1 MSVGPLRTAPDAPGA
16 SLFQIEP
23 SLLERAV
30 AQAAND
36 LKVTGFGQRTRA
48 ALRRNRSAESNS
60 VLPYSMYKDA
70 VGPDLV
76 RHLNALTLLLSSGQ
90 HVQNPP
96 SKPDRELFA
105 ALRDQLAVVKILVA
119 FMWTESPSDHAKA
132 FVDYDNVPI
141 PFCPMYPDARDLI
154 GSHPEPLPQPLSK
167 ISDRLRTAL
176 QDTPIMRDAQ
186 ECFSSLTSRD
196 LRDLMA
202 QSEDFKS
209 QSRYRQGE
217 TLLEWQTRVHL
228 LVAAAQE
235 ELPVAIPLSN
245 SLIHSTISSVVSL
258 AVWDH
263 ELASSD
269 VISTEPWGKSAFQ
282 SEPQGDHI
290 DADNLDESHPYGP
303 GIPDGFSLSLTPNP
317 ELMLLPIESSVRLI
331 QEGRYR
337 GVAIAKGASISWNR
351 GEDMEVGLT
360 MVRLSAYEPSM
371 TDGDYS

>member
-1 MSVGPLRTAPDAPGA
+1 MV
-16 SLFQIEP
+16 
-23 SLLERAV
+23 
-30 AQAAND
+30 QAAND

-60 VLPYSMYKDA
+60 VLPYSMYKDV

-76 RHLNALTLLLSSGQ
+76 RHLNALTLLLNSGQ

-105 ALRDQLAVVKILVA
+105 ALRDQLAVVKLLVA
-119 FMWTESPSDHAKA
+119 FMWTESSNDHAKA

-154 GSHPEPLPQPLSK
+154 GRHPEALPQPLSK
-167 ISDRLRTAL
+167 ISDRLRNAL

-196 LRDLMA
+196 LRDLKHR
-202 QSEDFKS
+202 SEGFKS
-209 QSRYRQGE
+209 QSGYRQGE

-228 LVAAAQE
+228 LVAAAQA
-235 ELPVAIPLSN
+235 ELPHAIPLLN

-263 ELASSD
+263 ELASSE
-269 VISTEPWGKSAFQ
+269 VISTEPWGKSALQ
-282 SEPQGDHI
+282 SEPQEDHL
-290 DADNLDESHPYGP
+290 DADHLDESRPYGP
-303 GIPDGFSLSLTPNP
+303 DIPDGFSLSLTPNP

-331 QEGRYR
+331 QEGSSR
-337 GVAIAKGASISWNR
+337 GVAIVKGASISWSR

-371 TDGDYS
+371 TDREYS